1 MNKKVENFFMG
12 LSSMV
17 YIFAFLVLMASAV
30 LKLLDTLGVLEN
42 LGKSRNFESVNDIED
57 LIPTEPLKLKDSRY
71 KLKNSKMLSV
81 SNKGKGD
88 TKSRSKLN
96 ISDEAHIIK
105 NKAIKKLKDTKR
117 PDKYIKVMDFEVQ

>member
-42 LGKSRNFESVNDIED
+42 LGKSRNFESVDDIED
-57 LIPTEPLKLKDSRY
+57 LIPTESLKVKDNRY
-71 KLKNSKMLSV
+71 KLKNFKALNV

-88 TKSRSKLN
+88 IKSRSKLN
-96 ISDEAHIIK
+96 IYDEAHIFK
-105 NKAIKKLKDTKR
+105 NKAIKKLEDTKR

>member
-1 MNKKVENFFMG
+1 MNKKVENFFMN

-42 LGKSRNFESVNDIED
+42 LGKSRNFESVGDIED
-57 LIPTEPLKLKDSRY
+57 LIPTEPLKVKDSRY
-71 KLKNSKMLSV
+71 KLKNSKALNV

-88 TKSRSKLN
+88 IKSRLKLN
-96 ISDEAHIIK
+96 ISDEAHIFK
-105 NKAIKKLKDTKR
+105 NKAIKKLEDTKR

>member
-1 MNKKVENFFMG
+1 MNKKVENFFMN

-42 LGKSRNFESVNDIED
+42 LGKSRNFESVGDIED
-57 LIPTEPLKLKDSRY
+57 LIPTEPLKVKDSRY
-71 KLKNSKMLSV
+71 KLKNSKALNV

-88 TKSRSKLN
+88 IKSKSKLN
-96 ISDEAHIIK
+96 ISDEAHIFK
-105 NKAIKKLKDTKR
+105 NKAIKKLEDTKR

>member
-42 LGKSRNFESVNDIED
+42 LGKSRNFESVDDIED
-57 LIPTEPLKLKDSRY
+57 LIPTEPLKVKDNRY
-71 KLKNSKMLSV
+71 RLKNFKTLNV

-96 ISDEAHIIK
+96 IYDEAHIFK
-105 NKAIKKLKDTKR
+105 NKAIKKLEDTKR

>member
-1 MNKKVENFFMG
+1 MN

-42 LGKSRNFESVNDIED
+42 LGKSRNFESVDDIED
-57 LIPTEPLKLKDSRY
+57 LIPTEPLKIKDNRY
-71 KLKNSKMLSV
+71 KLKNSKALSKSSK
-81 SNKGKGD
+81 SNGN

-96 ISDEAHIIK
+96 ISDEAHLYRD
-105 NKAIKKLKDTKR
+105 KAIKKLGYAKR
-117 PDKYIKVMDFEVQ
+117 TDKYIKVMDFEVQ

>member
-1 MNKKVENFFMG
+1 MG

-42 LGKSRNFESVNDIED
+42 LGKSRNFESVDDIED
-57 LIPTEPLKLKDSRY
+57 LIPTESLKVKDNRY
-71 KLKNSKMLSV
+71 KLKNFKALNV

-88 TKSRSKLN
+88 IKSRSKLN
-96 ISDEAHIIK
+96 IYDEAHIFK
-105 NKAIKKLKDTKR
+105 NKAIKKLEDTKR

>member
-1 MNKKVENFFMG
+1 MNKKVENFFMN

-42 LGKSRNFESVNDIED
+42 LGKSRNFESVDDIED
-57 LIPTEPLKLKDSRY
+57 LIPTEPLKIKDSRY
-71 KLKNSKMLSV
+71 KLKNSKVLSNSSK
-81 SNKGKGD
+81 SNGN

-96 ISDEAHIIK
+96 ISDEAHLYRD
-105 NKAIKKLKDTKR
+105 KAIKKLGYAKG

>member
-1 MNKKVENFFMG
+1 MN

-42 LGKSRNFESVNDIED
+42 LGKSRNFESVDDIED
-57 LIPTEPLKLKDSRY
+57 LIPTEPLKIKDNRY
-71 KLKNSKMLSV
+71 KLKNSKVLIN
-81 SNKGKGD
+81 SNRGKGD

-96 ISDEAHIIK
+96 IFDEVHIYK
-105 NKAIKKLKDTKR
+105 NKAIKKLEDTKR
-117 PDKYIKVMDFEVQ
+117 PDKYIKIYDFEIQ

>member
-42 LGKSRNFESVNDIED
+42 LGKSRNFESVDDIED
-57 LIPTEPLKLKDSRY
+57 LIPTEPLKVKDNRY
-71 KLKNSKMLSV
+71 KLKNSKALNV

-96 ISDEAHIIK
+96 ISDEAHIFK
-105 NKAIKKLKDTKR
+105 NKAIKKLEDTKK

>member
-1 MNKKVENFFMG
+1 MD

-42 LGKSRNFESVNDIED
+42 LGKSRNFESVDDIED
-57 LIPTEPLKLKDSRY
+57 LIPTESLKIKDNRY
-71 KLKNSKMLSV
+71 KLKNFKTLSV

-88 TKSRSKLN
+88 IKSRSKLN
-96 ISDEAHIIK
+96 ISDEAHIFK
-105 NKAIKKLKDTKR
+105 NKAIKKLEDTKR